1 MAKMGRPL
9 KDVVKP
15 KIVGVR
21 MTEAEHAELQRRASE
36 HNLSLTQAV
45 QQAINH
51 DAVCLSPKSISN
63 AYGLLSAALGV
74 YAPDLF

>member
-45 QQAINH
+45 QQAIT
-51 DAVCLSPKSISN
+51 LLYKSWDSEVES
-63 AYGLLSAALGV
+63 L
-74 YAPDLF
+74 P